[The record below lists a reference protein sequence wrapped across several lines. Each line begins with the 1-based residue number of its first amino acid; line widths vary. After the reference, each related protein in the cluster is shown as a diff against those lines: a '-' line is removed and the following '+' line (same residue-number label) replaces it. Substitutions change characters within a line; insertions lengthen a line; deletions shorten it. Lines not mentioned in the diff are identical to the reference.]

1 MMLSDVNV
9 KTVPHSCCKLK
20 LMLVFPAYATRYYTT
35 DRNLRTTATAKLKE
49 DHIKVHPVP
58 NKDCHEMDADIE

>member
-1 MMLSDVNV
+1 
-9 KTVPHSCCKLK
+9 
-20 LMLVFPAYATRYYTT
+20 MLVFPAYATSYYTT
-35 DRNLRTTATAKLKE
+35 DRNLRTTATDKLKE